1 MEISILRYLRWEA
14 SYFILGS
21 IAILMSI
28 VLVCLYY
35 FVYFPVPADEY
46 YVTTIRVDKCYAAG
60 SEEYRSIALEA
71 NNVKYTIVKPIWTQY
86 SLDEEPVLDSLCKST
101 SGTIWLS
108 SKDSTDIKGIS
119 TPTFRI
125 DPSVGAENDKAEG
138 RALLWMALLFGGLGV
153 GLGVALWLEATS
165 PYVRQQQT
173 LDEALP
179 YVARVP
185 RWMKL
190 LQLPA
195 FIIFWAVFWPKPEPY
210 ILKTFREG
218 NYFLFIM
225 MLLAIVIVFA
235 GFLEINLQKTIFHRH
250 GIEHRSR
257 MGKTSFRGY
266 ADIEFLRFNATSLT
280 IVFSD
285 SFKITIFEALANLT
299 LIAQIIDRL
308 APKPVKHIIE

>member
-1 MEISILRYLRWEA
+1 MENSILRYLRWEFP
-14 SYFILGS
+14 YLILCFTAILVS
-21 IAILMSI
+21 IA
-28 VLVCLYY
+28 LVCLYY
-35 FVYFPVPADEY
+35 FVYFPVPVDKY
-46 YVTTIRVDKCYAAG
+46 YVTTIRFDKCYAAG

-125 DPSVGAENDKAEG
+125 DPSVGAEYDKAEG

-153 GLGVALWLEATS
+153 GLGVALWFEATS
-165 PYVRQQQT
+165 PYVRKQHA
-173 LDEALP
+173 LNEVLP
-179 YVARVP
+179 YVVRVP

-195 FIIFWAVFWPKPEPY
+195 VIILWAFFWPQPEPY

-218 NYFLFIM
+218 NYVLFIII
-225 MLLAIVIVFA
+225 LLAIAIIFVGI
-235 GFLEINLQKTIFHRH
+235 LEINLQKTIFHRH

-257 MGKTSFRGY
+257 IGKTSFRRY

-285 SFKITIFEALANLT
+285 SYKITIFEALADLT

-308 APKPVKHIIE
+308 APNPVSHVIE